1 MRSSREISG
10 MIKLA
15 EHHKEMWYNAM
26 REATT
31 RSDRAEC
38 VRNYN
43 ALRGVIKSLRWV
55 AFNGEEPLR

>member
-1 MRSSREISG
+1 MKSSREIKG
-10 MIKLA
+10 MITLA

-26 REATT
+26 REATS

-43 ALRGVIKSLRWV
+43 ALRGVIKSLEWV
-55 AFNGEEPLR
+55 AFGGEEPLR

>member
-1 MRSSREISG
+1 

-26 REATT
+26 RESTS

-43 ALRGVIKSLRWV
+43 ALRGVIKSLMWV

>member
-1 MRSSREISG
+1 MKSSKEISG

-15 EHHKEMWYNAM
+15 ELHKEMWYNAM
-26 REATT
+26 REAVS

-43 ALRGVIKSLRWV
+43 ALRGVIKSLKWV
-55 AFNGEEPLR
+55 AFGGDEPLR